1 MLFQELSSDVTIAPT
16 CTYLWAIT
24 QFLQCLSPP
33 KSSRANK
40 KSTKSHITVSMFCK
54 SCAER
59 HYTHLVAPL
68 PHAAPSHC
76 RAPAGSS
83 SSQEVSAG
91 FLHEMRWESCVG
103 AMPSFYSADN
113 VTLESQTAIIHAWTK
128 TLIRSLRFL
137 SHKKMHS
144 SLLIW
149 PQKCFC
155 LTSDGWLIT
164 AKRKVQWCVV
174 ICANVTWPK
183 KYFLFFLLKSENA
196 SCVCIYADPED

>member
-68 PHAAPSHC
+68 PHAAPSQC

-149 PQKCFC
+149 PQNVSVFWRVINYCKKESAMMCCNLRKCN
-155 LTSDGWLIT
+155 LTKEIFF
-164 AKRKVQWCVV
+164 V
-174 ICANVTWPK
+174 
-183 KYFLFFLLKSENA
+183 FLLKSENA